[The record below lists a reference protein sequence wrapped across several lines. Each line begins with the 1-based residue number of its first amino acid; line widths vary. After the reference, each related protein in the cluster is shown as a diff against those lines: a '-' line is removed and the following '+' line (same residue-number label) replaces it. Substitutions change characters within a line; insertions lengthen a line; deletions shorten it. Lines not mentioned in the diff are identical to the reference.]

1 MASGGIKA
9 LVAVDGSW
17 RAMSMVHFIAGQ
29 MEPRKVELKLFNVH
43 DQLPEGFRDIDKD
56 LDYLFRL
63 SEVKSWDLSQR
74 SHMSNFMN
82 QARLVLER
90 AGFSAESVASE
101 IHERVRGIARDI
113 LAEAARGYDMVVF
126 ARRGLG
132 ALQGTILGSVAS
144 KLTTKLTD
152 LPVWVVGR
160 RAKPG
165 AILLAMDG
173 SENAVRSA
181 AHLASVASPNATVTI
196 FHAVRSPRLIM
207 EYPLVIDELPPEIVH
222 VADDETVA
230 QRAERLMT
238 EAVDGLVAAG
248 FNRSRVNYKLTQG
261 VSSRADAIVSE
272 AKSGGY
278 GLIVVGRH
286 GLSNI
291 GDFPMGRVTAKV
303 LQLAKGMAVA
313 VVN

>member
-1 MASGGIKA
+1 MAEGGIKA

-43 DQLPEGFRDIDKD
+43 DQLPEGFRDIDKN

-74 SHMSNFMN
+74 AHMANFMN
-82 QARLVLER
+82 QARLILER
-90 AGFSAESVASE
+90 AGFDAKGIDSQ
-101 IHERVRGIARDI
+101 IHERVRGVARDI
-113 LAEAARGYDMVVF
+113 IAEASRGYDMVAF

-132 ALQGTILGSVAS
+132 ALQGTILGSVAN
-144 KLTTKLTD
+144 KLVTKLTD
-152 LPVWVVGR
+152 IPLWVVGR

-165 AILLAMDG
+165 RVLLAVDG
-173 SENAVRSA
+173 SESATRAA
-181 AHLASVASPNATVTI
+181 AHLARVASDNAAVTV

-222 VADDETVA
+222 ISDGQTVGQRA
-230 QRAERLMT
+230 QRVMEEAAE
-238 EAVDGLVAAG
+238 ALVASG
-248 FNRSRVNYKLTQG
+248 FKRERIELKLAQD
-261 VSSRADAIVSE
+261 VSSRADAIVSA
-272 AKSGGY
+272 AKAGSY
-278 GLIVVGRH
+278 GLILMGRRGMSSVGEF
-286 GLSNI
+286 S
-291 GDFPMGRVTAKV
+291 MGRVTAKV